1 MARMLRKKIRL
12 ENNNDRLLA
21 KWMLQY
27 LDRDFYMRSLGFQ
40 SFPWQKTV
48 LNSKAK
54 RKVVNGARQS
64 GKSTIVSGVPAHA
77 ARFYPG
83 SLSIIGAP
91 TENQANETMLKVMS
105 FIKNDPDYP
114 SLRKCSTEEIMLEN
128 GSRIIV
134 RTAKSGTF
142 RGYSKPRVIILDEA
156 SRIDTEAYTSGV
168 RPMLTDNP
176 DCELILISTPFG
188 REGFFYDAMN
198 TGSFWQRFEVRSPFM
213 PVSTPKGLTLVPY
226 MNESDYQ
233 EEMRKKNVRAW
244 YSPRHKDFNFQCEQ
258 LEEMHESQ
266 YLQEY
271 DCEFIEKSGQVFSY
285 DAIERMFDSGEYVL
299 LLDER
304 SDGLGEAKPMS
315 FFEKEC

>member
-1 MARMLRKKIRL
+1 MRRGPRLKISTPQERL
-12 ENNNDRLLA
+12 VA
-21 KWMLQY
+21 KWLLQY
-27 LDRDFYMRSLGFQ
+27 MDRDFYMRSLGFKN
-40 SFPWQKTV
+40 FPWQKIV
-48 LNSKAK
+48 VNSKAK
-54 RKVVNGARQS
+54 RKVVNGARQA
-64 GKSTIVSGVPAHA
+64 GKSSVVAGVPAHT
-77 ARFYPG
+77 ARFYKE

-105 FIKNDPDYP
+105 FIKQDPDYP
-114 SLRKCSTEEIMLEN
+114 ALRKCSTEEIQLVN

-156 SRIDTEAYTSGV
+156 SRIETEAYTSGV

-176 DCELILISTPFG
+176 ECELILISTPFG

-198 TGSFWQRFEVRSPFM
+198 TGSFWERFEVRSPFR
-213 PVSTPKGLTLVPY
+213 PVSTENGLVLMPY
-226 MNESDYQ
+226 LD
-233 EEMRKKNVRAW
+233 EEEYRRERAERNIKAW
-244 YSPRHKDFNFQCEQ
+244 YSPRHKDFDFQQEQ

-285 DAIERMFDSGEYVL
+285 EAIERMFSSGEHVI
-299 LLDER
+299 LLDEKTE
-304 SDGLGEAKPMS
+304 GLPEATPMG
-315 FFEKEC
+315 FFM